1 VRREPEFLIRVF
13 LCPKFSSALLKLPKT
28 KGKKSICK
36 IFFINL
42 IPDSKTIMTHKIRIH
57 LADDHQVLIDGLTNL
72 LRTVSQ
78 FEVVGNSL
86 DGTSIYEDITKNNAD
101 ILLLDISMPNKDGI
115 EVLKEFNEKEFPC
128 KVIIL
133 SSYDDLKI
141 VKEVMKLGAKGYL
154 TKKSAGEN
162 IIEAIEAVNKDEEY
176 FDKHIREKIFANF
189 TQNNPKLNKSTF
201 NTENQF
207 LSERETE
214 IITLISLEYS
224 AREISEELFISINT
238 VETHRKNIMKKL
250 NTKNVIGLVK
260 YALKNNLIKP

>member
-1 VRREPEFLIRVF
+1 MKE
-13 LCPKFSSALLKLPKT
+13 
-28 KGKKSICK
+28 
-36 IFFINL
+36 
-42 IPDSKTIMTHKIRIH
+42 KIRIH

-86 DGTSIYEDITKNNAD
+86 DGTSIYEEVIKNNAD
-101 ILLLDISMPNKDGI
+101 ILLLDISMPKKDGI
-115 EVLKEFNEKEFPC
+115 EVLKEFSEKGFPC

-141 VKEVMKLGAKGYL
+141 VKEVMKLGSKGYL

-162 IIEAIEAVNKDEEY
+162 IIEAIEAVNNDEEY

-189 TQNNPKLNKSTF
+189 TQNNPKLNKSNF
-201 NTENQF
+201 TENQF

-224 AREISEELFISINT
+224 AREISEELFISVNT